1 MHGML
6 LSAGGET
13 TTTYIQQAVADV
25 DFMSV
30 LTEIISVA
38 PVILPTVVAALAFRK
53 ALSWVMRLVRRM

>member
-1 MHGML
+1 MHGVL
-6 LSAGGET
+6 LSAGGGT

-53 ALSWVMRLVRRM
+53 ALSWVLRLVRRM

>member
-1 MHGML
+1 MHGIL
-6 LSAGGET
+6 LSAGGT